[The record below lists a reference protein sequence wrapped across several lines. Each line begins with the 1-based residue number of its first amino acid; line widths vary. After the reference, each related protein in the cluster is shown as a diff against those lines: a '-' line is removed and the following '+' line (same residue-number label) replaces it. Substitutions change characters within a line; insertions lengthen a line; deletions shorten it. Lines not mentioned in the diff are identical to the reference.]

1 GDLRARAR
9 RHPLQSEQAPRVEA
23 RDDHLAFRNQY
34 AHDLAQDL
42 VRIVGEFQDVRKHDE
57 VDAVRGNREVP
68 EVGLEGDRT
77 GGTQGPAR
85 GDTGGTQQ
93 IDLREPV
100 LQCVVAEDVGHHAV
114 VVVAFAL

>member
-1 GDLRARAR
+1 
-9 RHPLQSEQAPRVEA
+9 
-23 RDDHLAFRNQY
+23 QY

-114 VVVAFAL
+114 VVVAFALEHVLAERGIEPGSERLGGRLRRLHA